1 MSRAFYFIAGLIALA
16 FGALGAL
23 LPLLPTTPFVLLA
36 AFCFAKSSPR
46 VHRWLLAHGYFGP
59 LVRNWQASGAIARH
73 HKIAAALTMALAFAI
88 SLMAGVGL
96 FILGIQAIV
105 LLAVGAFVVTRPDP
119 ETISDPARLDWGR
132 DL

>member
-1 MSRAFYFIAGLIALA
+1 MSRTFYFIAGLIALA

-36 AFCFAKSSPR
+36 AVCFAKSSPR
-46 VHRWLLAHGYFGP
+46 LHRWLLAHAYFGP
-59 LVRNWQASGAIARH
+59 LVQNWQSSGAIARH

-88 SLMAGVGL
+88 SLIAGVGL

-105 LLAVGAFVVTRPDP
+105 LLLAGAFVMTRPDP
-119 ETISDPARLDWGR
+119 EPVSDPARLGWSR